1 MTYDELIKKI
11 ERRKRYYSKNIKN
24 GKLGFYI
31 DFLENYPNND
41 MTTWI
46 NIKTSDM
53 LKLWFYMKGVDMK
66 LSPEECSLIDD
77 LSSENIIDLTHL
89 IGSKPTN
96 DKEVLEKIYINYTIN
111 NNPNVK
117 HRIDPLTGNIVIE
130 CPLEHDEQE
139 FQKFVKLYEKMLEH
153 INVAFFARFVTLKDE
168 YRKLCES
175 LYNASRRTKM
185 VVRDKNSDE
194 VIIVNSE
201 KDIRKLLSSS
211 SKYPGMEKTFGKIY
225 AYLRKRVGNLNN
237 RKINRYITSYQNL
250 LDILKDENKKE
261 EITNINK
268 IVDNA
273 CEEEILVAC
282 LEYVYEHNKIYYEKL
297 EAEYLDKSAN
307 SVMKFMQYFKTI
319 GINFD
324 TLNDEL
330 KSKIMEESLENV
342 KKKMSIIMKLS
353 EADSYI
359 NILIN
364 NNLSDLEKLMDYTKK
379 QYISV
384 SFIKENSNILTNRND
399 YNNFVENMEILLS
412 KKVNIKKYE
421 SNNFLLANH
430 NTLVDNIVFLESIG
444 VSFTKANDLSFLGLS
459 LKDKIEKFVEVGLE
473 DIIFENPDILNCDDE
488 LAERIIITKM
498 VGEEPIEGN
507 TIKDF
512 VLNKD
517 KFFVSQNAISNY
529 LLDRNNRE
537 YQNKEAIFI
546 SDTNSTALSYNVDG
560 IIIPKTRV
568 RESAT
573 LESIISP
580 SLYSKEEVKI
590 LERSTKK

>member
-444 VSFTKANDLSFLGLS
+444 VSFAKANDLSFLGLS